1 MTEAVRAK
9 VQTVPVG
16 TDLSGALSD
25 WLVEQYRDDRL
36 GLADATLFL
45 PNNRAV
51 TALTAAF
58 VRSAEKGLVLPH
70 MVAIG
75 DLALD
80 EKLGP
85 LLDPL
90 SHDGEAPLPAVADI
104 QRLMHL
110 VGLIRLRRKE
120 ASAAEALHLAK
131 QLVQTLNELEV
142 EEKSIRDIDLDHDS
156 ADLAGHWS
164 KAYDSL
170 KLLCRDSAE
179 WLDEQALMAPAA
191 RRNALLYRLSERL
204 KLHSPST
211 PVIAA
216 GITTA
221 APAIAKLLSRIA
233 KLSQGLVLLPHVDL
247 TMPDADWDA
256 LGSFEP
262 HSDKTDSSKTL
273 RHQETHPQYHL
284 KLLLHRMGVRRD
296 EVKLFAGSSAST
308 PRGVHLSQAVQDIFC
323 IADKTVEW
331 QELSIKRRT
340 LDHVHLVEAEDGA
353 EEARTIAIMIRQAI
367 ETPGKRIA
375 LVTPDREIASRVA
388 AQLRRWNIEADDSA
402 GEPLA
407 EQPAGVLF
415 LTLSHMLA
423 SEFAPVPLLSALKH
437 PLVRSGEG
445 RLEWLEHVR
454 ALDLVLRGPQMLTG
468 TGAIARTIEEKIAEK
483 RADPNLLLWWNSL
496 EKQLLPQI
504 ETSRRNFSG
513 HLAATIALADEL
525 TDGAVWKGAT
535 GRSLSEFVEQLS
547 VQKLDVLSDSDVGA
561 YPDILKALLS
571 EISIRPAFGRH
582 PRVAIY
588 GLLEARLQSAD
599 LVICAGLNEGS
610 WPQLPQPDPWL
621 APRLRRRLGMPG
633 LDRNIGLSA
642 HDLASALG
650 APEVVLTRARRDRSG
665 PTIASRFLLRLQ
677 ALMGDR
683 LQVETNAL
691 MLARQLDQADRQPE
705 NYPRPAP
712 MPSPEQRKVAIS
724 ITQMDMLKADPYAFY
739 ARNILKLDALKPV
752 DADPDPAWKG
762 TLVHKIIEDWTKTG
776 EHEPD
781 GLARYAEN
789 VLSDK
794 SVTPALRLL
803 WQPRIMAG
811 LRWVASEI
819 EAHAKNGRE
828 IAAFE
833 VRAEGEISGIRIHGR
848 IDRIDRQADGKLVVI
863 DYKTGGPPAKGK
875 VNAGYALQLGLAGL
889 LVETGGVKEVT
900 GEVGGYE
907 YWSLAKSK
915 SGDFGYCEP
924 PFSKKPKDGEPDAE
938 TFVSFADGKASEAIA
953 EHILSDVPFTAKLKP
968 DYAVYQDYD
977 QLMRLDEW
985 IGRASWNEATDV
997 D

>member
-1 MTEAVRAK
+1 MAEAIRAK

-25 WLVEQYRDDRL
+25 WLVERYRDDLL
-36 GLADATLFL
+36 GLADVTLFL

-51 TALTAAF
+51 SALTSAF
-58 VRSAEKGLVLPH
+58 VRSADKGLVLPR

-85 LLDPL
+85 LLDPF
-90 SHDGEAPLPAVADI
+90 SQDETTPFPAVPDI
-104 QRLMHL
+104 ERLLKL
-110 VGLIRLRRKE
+110 VALIRQERGD

-142 EEKSIRDIDLDHDS
+142 EEKSIHDIELDHDN
-156 ADLAGHWS
+156 ADLADHWS

-170 KLLCRDSAE
+170 KLLCRQSESWLAE
-179 WLDEQALMAPAA
+179 RHLLSPAA
-191 RRNALLYRLSERL
+191 RRNALLDRL
-204 KLHSPST
+204 KQRLKTNPPVA

-221 APAIAKLLSRIA
+221 APAIANLLSQIA
-233 KLSQGLVLLPHVDL
+233 GLSQGLVLLPHVDL
-247 TMPDADWDA
+247 TMPETDWDA
-256 LGSFEP
+256 LGNFDVPAEG
-262 HSDKTDSSKTL
+262 SDTAKAP
-273 RHQETHPQYHL
+273 RQQETHPQYNL

-296 EVKLFAGSSAST
+296 EVTAFPGKSAAT
-308 PRGVHLSQAVQDIFC
+308 LRGAHLSQAVQDIFC
-323 IADKTVEW
+323 IAEKTVEW
-331 QELSIKRRT
+331 QGLSPKRRS
-340 LDHVHLVEAEDGA
+340 LDHVRLVEAEDSA
-353 EEARTIAIMIRQAI
+353 EEARAISVLIREAI
-367 ETPGKRIA
+367 ESPGKRVA

-388 AQLRRWNIEADDSA
+388 AQLLRWNIEADDSA

-415 LTLSHMLA
+415 LTLSQMLA
-423 SEFAPVPLLSALKH
+423 SGLAPVPSLSAFKH

-445 RLEWLEHVR
+445 RLEWLEQVR
-454 ALDLVLRGPQMLTG
+454 ALDMVLRGPQMR
-468 TGAIARTIEEKIAEK
+468 TGAGAISQVIAEKVADK
-483 RADPNLLLWWNSL
+483 RADPKLSAWWSVV
-496 EKQLLPQI
+496 ETELLPQV
-504 ETSRRNFSG
+504 SSGRRN
-513 HLAATIALADEL
+513 LAAHLDAVTRTAEHL
-525 TDGAVWKGAT
+525 TDGAIWKGAG
-535 GRSLSEFVEQLS
+535 GRRLAEFVEDLS
-547 VQKLDVLSDSDVGA
+547 AQKLDALSDADGLS
-561 YPDILKALLS
+561 YPDLLAS
-571 EISIRPAFGRH
+571 MLADISIRPAYGRH

-599 LVICAGLNEGS
+599 LVICAGLNESS

-621 APRLRRRLGMPG
+621 APHLRRRLDMPG

-677 ALMGDR
+677 ALMGER
-683 LQVETNAL
+683 LQIETRAVNL
-691 MLARQLDQADRQPE
+691 GKQLDRVEKLTGD
-705 NYPRPAP
+705 YPRPAP
-712 MPSPEQRKVAIS
+712 MPLPEQRKVAIS

-776 EHEPD
+776 DRIPD
-781 GLARYAEN
+781 NLIRFAEN
-789 VLSDK
+789 VLSDR
-794 SVTPALRLL
+794 SVTPELRLL

-811 LRWVASEI
+811 MQWVASEI
-819 EAHAKNGRE
+819 EANAQAGRE
-828 IAAFE
+828 IAASE
-833 VRAEGEISGIRIHGR
+833 VRAEGEISGIRVHGR
-848 IDRIDRQADGKLVVI
+848 IDRIDRQADGKLVVV
-863 DYKTGGPPAKGK
+863 DYKTGGPPSKGK

-889 LVETGGVKEVT
+889 LVETGGVKEVA

-907 YWSLAKSK
+907 YWSLSK
-915 SGDFGYCEP
+915 KDGEFGYCEP
-924 PFSKKPKDGEPDAE
+924 TFAKKPTDGQPDAA
-938 TFVSFADGKASEAIA
+938 TFVSFADGKASEVIA
-953 EHILSDVPFTAKLKP
+953 ERIFGDAPFTAKLKP
-968 DYAVYQDYD
+968 DYAVYKDYD

-985 IGRASWNEATDV
+985 LGGANWNEVGDV